1 MKCLKCRVGELEY
14 LIEFKLKENGDS
26 QAVQTAYIEAGL
38 PANGP
43 TVGGKIFLIFNAM
56 SDAAVAMVIILI
68 SILLI
73 MIASLCIRLTFLATM
88 DEDMREIGVMK
99 AIGISK
105 KDIKKVY
112 LNKYRVMSVVAGIIG
127 YLLSF
132 AVVNLFNGNMRLY
145 LSSDLTGT
153 LKYGLSLIAPIFVY
167 FMIVM
172 YCKKVLKRIDK
183 ISAVEALRKGFNGA
197 GKNRKYSFSLLKN
210 KFFSTNIYMGIR
222 DVFKRF
228 KLYRLLFF
236 IFIVCTFIVILPLNM
251 YNTMNSPEFS
261 TYMGIGKSDMRI
273 DLRRTDTYYRRF

>member
-1 MKCLKCRVGELEY
+1 
-14 LIEFKLKENGDS
+14 
-26 QAVQTAYIEAGL
+26 
-38 PANGP
+38 
-43 TVGGKIFLIFNAM
+43 M

-68 SILLI
+68 SLLLI
-73 MIASLCIRLTFLATM
+73 MIAALCIRLTFLATI
-88 DEDMREIGVMK
+88 DEDIREIGVMK

-145 LSSDLTGT
+145 LSSDLSGT

-183 ISAVEALRKGFNGA
+183 ISAVEALRKDFMEQW
-197 GKNRKYSFSLLKN
+197 KKRKIQFL
-210 KFFSTNIYMGIR
+210 TA
-222 DVFKRF
+222 
-228 KLYRLLFF
+228 
-236 IFIVCTFIVILPLNM
+236 
-251 YNTMNSPEFS
+251 
-261 TYMGIGKSDMRI
+261 
-273 DLRRTDTYYRRF
+273 

>member
-1 MKCLKCRVGELEY
+1 
-14 LIEFKLKENGDS
+14 
-26 QAVQTAYIEAGL
+26 
-38 PANGP
+38 
-43 TVGGKIFLIFNAM
+43 
-56 SDAAVAMVIILI
+56 
-68 SILLI
+68 
-73 MIASLCIRLTFLATM
+73 MIAALCIRLTFLATM

-145 LSSDLTGT
+145 LSSDVTGN
-153 LKYGLSLIAPIFVY
+153 LKYGLSLIAPILVY
-167 FMIVM
+167 IMIVM

-183 ISAVEALRKGFNGA
+183 ISAVEALRKDLMEQ

-222 DVFKRF
+222 DVFKRIEIISITVF
-228 KLYRLLFF
+228 HFYR
-236 IFIVCTFIVILPLNM
+236 M
-251 YNTMNSPEFS
+251 YVYCHS
-261 TYMGIGKSDMRI
+261 SDK
-273 DLRRTDTYYRRF
+273 YV

>member
-1 MKCLKCRVGELEY
+1 
-14 LIEFKLKENGDS
+14 
-26 QAVQTAYIEAGL
+26 
-38 PANGP
+38 
-43 TVGGKIFLIFNAM
+43 M

-68 SILLI
+68 SVLLI
-73 MIASLCIRLTFLATM
+73 MIAALCIRLTFLATM
-88 DEDMREIGVMK
+88 DEDLREIGVMK

-112 LNKYRVMSVVAGIIG
+112 LNKYRAMSVVAGIIG

-132 AVVNLFNGNMRLY
+132 VVVNLFNDNMKLY
-145 LSSDLTGT
+145 LSSDITGT

-167 FMIVM
+167 VMIVM
-172 YCKKVLKRIDK
+172 YCKKVLKRIDR
-183 ISAVEALRKGFNGA
+183 ISAVEALRKDLMER

-236 IFIVCTFIVILPLNM
+236 IFVVCTFIVILPLNM
-251 YNTMNSPEFS
+251 YNTMNSAEFS

-273 DLRRTDTYYRRF
+273 DLRRTDQHHRGF